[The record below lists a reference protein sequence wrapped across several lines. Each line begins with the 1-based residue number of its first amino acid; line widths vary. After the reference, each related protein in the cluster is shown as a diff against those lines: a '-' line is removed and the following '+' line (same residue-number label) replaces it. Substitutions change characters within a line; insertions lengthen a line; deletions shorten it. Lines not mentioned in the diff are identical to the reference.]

1 MNFRKINNLTGWI
14 VFAIAY
20 FVYLITMERTVSFWD
35 CGEFLSTAY
44 RLEVGH
50 SPGAPLF
57 MLLGRLFGMFASP
70 ERVALCINSLSALTS
85 ALTILFLFWTI
96 THFAGKILVK
106 AGETLTTQKLVAIM
120 GAGIVGALAYT
131 FSDTFWFS
139 AVEAEVYATSSFFTA
154 IVFWAIL
161 KWEHHADAPH
171 ADRWLVLI
179 SYLMGLSIGVHLLN
193 LLTIPALAM
202 VYYFRRYL
210 PSLAG
215 GMLAFVAG
223 CLLLGFVQ
231 VGLIQYLPIFASQF
245 ELLFVNELGL
255 PFDSGAL
262 FFIVLLSLI
271 FVVALVREKKPWHS
285 IALRALLAVVILVGV
300 ASVILKVVLLA
311 ALAAQ
316 YFFFKT
322 PAKAKATLHM
332 ATLCL
337 LFTIIGYSSYI
348 CIIIRSRADVP
359 IDMTNPDDVLNLL
372 SYLQRDQYGSQPLLF
387 GPDFNSQPDGPGE
400 TKPIYTE
407 RKNEEGKGYY
417 ERIGTRYL
425 SAAYS
430 GEETRFFPRIYDQ
443 GHASFYRNY
452 LHLDEGEKAT
462 SANNLSF
469 FFRYQLNWMW
479 WRYFMWN
486 YAGRENDFAGTSYG
500 EPQNGNWISGI
511 KPIDKAFGRGDIDTL
526 PEYYKHNRA
535 RNQLYFLPF
544 LLGIMG
550 LVYQFNRDKK
560 DGIIVGLLFFFTG
573 IAIVL
578 YLNNTPQQPR
588 ERDYA
593 YAGATF
599 AFAIWIGLGVLMV
612 TDWLQKVVKKGAA
625 APALATVICLAAVPL
640 LMASQ
645 NWDDHDRSQKTVARS
660 TAYNVLSSCAPNA
673 ILFTVGDNDT
683 YPLWYMQ
690 EIEGFRQDVRIINL
704 SLLGI
709 DWYIDQLHYKIND
722 ADAVPMIW
730 QPKDYEADK
739 RNAVIYRPIPGIPE
753 DRHLPLEQV
762 LAFVVSDDKNT
773 QLQAG
778 NGEYYNILP
787 TKNLSIKVDREAVIR
802 NGLVSA
808 ADSSRITDILFTL
821 PKNELYKPDL
831 GILNIIAGVAKE
843 GWKRPIYF
851 SAGFPGGGDFQGLE
865 EYFVLEGLANKLVPI
880 RTVGSSPEMG
890 APQMADNSKS
900 LDLFLNKFLWG
911 GTDKKNIY
919 FDEKNKTM
927 LMTYRLS
934 GAKIAESLVRE
945 NRKADAVRLLD
956 KITGNITYESYQYD
970 QAMWSVIAAYYLA
983 GAPDKAR
990 NLAAIVIRDSKQ
1002 MIDYI
1007 AGIDKDEARNL
1018 AASVDGRSSLSA
1030 IQFLAQVAAQAG
1042 DNASAVQW
1050 NKDLQAAAAKLG
1062 MPLK

>member
-1 MNFRKINNLTGWI
+1 MNFKKINNLSGWI
-14 VFAIAY
+14 VFAIAF
-20 FVYLITMERTVSFWD
+20 FVYLMTMERTVSFWD

-70 ERVALCINSLSALTS
+70 QNVALYINSLSALTS

-96 THFAGKILVK
+96 THFANKLLVK
-106 AGETLTTQKLVAIM
+106 AGEELTTSKLIAIM
-120 GAGIVGALAYT
+120 GAGAVGALAYT

-139 AVEAEVYATSSFFTA
+139 AVEAEVYASSSFFTA

-161 KWEHHADAPH
+161 KWEHHADAPY

-202 VYYFRRYL
+202 VYYFRKYQ
-210 PSLAG
+210 PSLVSG
-215 GMLAFVAG
+215 LIAFVIG
-223 CLLLGFVQ
+223 CALLGFVQ
-231 VGLIQYLPIFASQF
+231 VGLIQYLPIFASKF
-245 ELLFVNELGL
+245 ELLFVNDLGL
-255 PFDSGAL
+255 PFDSGAI
-262 FFIVLLSLI
+262 FFILLLALI
-271 FVVALVREKKPWHS
+271 FIIALIKEKKAWHS
-285 IALRALLAVVILVGV
+285 IALRILLAVIILVGTG
-300 ASVILKVVLLA
+300 SVILKVLFIGL
-311 ALAAQ
+311 LAAQ

-322 PAKAKATLHM
+322 PGKAKAMLHT
-332 ATLCL
+332 ATLCI

-359 IDMTNPDDVLNLL
+359 IDMTNPDDVLSLL
-372 SYLQRDQYGSQPLLF
+372 SYVQRDQYGEQPILF
-387 GPDFNSQPDGPGE
+387 GPDYNSVPDGPGKS
-400 TKPIYTE
+400 KPIYAE
-407 RKNEEGKGYY
+407 RKDAEGKGHY
-417 ERIGTRYL
+417 ELVGTRYI
-425 SAAYS
+425 SASYPS
-430 GEETRFFPRIYDQ
+430 DQTRFFPRLYDQ
-443 GHASFYRNY
+443 GHASFYKNY
-452 LHLDEGEKAT
+452 LQIGDERPTT
-462 SANNLSF
+462 SDNYSF
-469 FFRYQLNWMW
+469 FFKYQLNWMW

-511 KPIDKAFGRGDIDTL
+511 KPVDKAFGRGDIDQL

-535 RNQLYFLPF
+535 RNQLYFLP
-544 LLGIMG
+544 LILGILG
-550 LVYQFNRDKK
+550 LVYQFNRNKK
-560 DGIIVGLLFFFTG
+560 DGIVVSLLFFFTG
-573 IAIVL
+573 IAIVV

-593 YAGATF
+593 YAGATY
-599 AFAIWIGLGVLMV
+599 AFAIWIGLGVLIIS
-612 TDWLQKVVKKGAA
+612 DWLRKVIKQGSA
-625 APALATVICLAAVPL
+625 APAIATAVCLAAVPL
-640 LMASQ
+640 LMACE
-645 NWDDHDRSQKTVARS
+645 NWDDHDRSQKTLARS
-660 TAYNVLSSCAPNA
+660 TAYNVLSSCDKNA

-690 EIEGFRQDVRIINL
+690 EIEGYRQDVRIINL

-730 QPKDYEADK
+730 KPGDYEADK
-739 RNAVIYRPIPGIPE
+739 RNIVVYRPIAGIPA
-753 DRHLPLEQV
+753 DRYIDLEQV
-762 LAFVVSDDKNT
+762 LQFTVSDDKQA
-773 QLQAG
+773 QLQSRT
-778 NGEYYNILP
+778 GEYYNMLP
-787 TKNLSIKVDREAVIR
+787 TKNLAIKVDKAAVLR
-802 NGLVSA
+802 NGWISP
-808 ADSSRITDILFTL
+808 ADSARIADQILFTL
-821 PKNELYKPDL
+821 PKDELYKPDL

-865 EYFVLEGLANKLVPI
+865 EYIELEGLANKLVPI
-880 RTVGSSPEMG
+880 RTGGSSPDPS
-890 APQMADNSKS
+890 APQAVNNSKS

-934 GAKIAESLVRE
+934 GAKIAESLVRQG
-945 NRKADAVRLLD
+945 RKADAVRLLD
-956 KITGNITYESYQYD
+956 KITNNITYESYQYD

-990 NLAAIVIRDSKQ
+990 KYAAIVIRDSKQ

-1007 AGIDKDEARNL
+1007 AGISNESMRDL
-1018 AASVDGRSSLSA
+1018 AVNVDGKQNLGA
-1030 IQFLAQVAAQAG
+1030 MQFLAQVAAQAG
-1042 DNASAVQW
+1042 DNTSAIQW
-1050 NKDLQAAAAKLG
+1050 NKDLQESAAKLG